1 MKKKRKI
8 GRIIVGILLS
18 YLAIVVISKY
28 REKVYIREELQKPEV
43 IATIEKSLRSVED
56 NIIREP
62 RERNGIVISD
72 KKIRDK
78 DTSDRGDSEYHIIK
92 SYEIDYDKTHNNSWG
107 LGINTTIF
115 INGNPDLRI
124 SLLISNRESTGRFD
138 DKNKESENY
147 KVESYGI
154 SREADDYL
162 RDEEMKRPEIV
173 ALIKEELLKLDP
185 QAFTEKGKIRSY
197 KVNVD
202 KMPSVEDRGL
212 KSELLINGD
221 ENLKMHISIRKKDGK
236 YEFGGGFTYEA
247 LDKFLK
253 Q

>member
-1 MKKKRKI
+1 MKKKRKKWW
-8 GRIIVGILLS
+8 IIVGILLS

-43 IATIEKSLRSVED
+43 IAAIEKALRSVED

-107 LGINTTIF
+107 LGIHTPIF

-147 KVESYGI
+147 KVESYVI

-185 QAFTEKGKIRSY
+185 EAFTEKGKIRSY

-202 KMPSVEDRGL
+202 KMPSVHDRGL
-212 KSELLINGD
+212 DSELLINGD
-221 ENLKMHISIRKKDGK
+221 ENLRMKFTIIKKDGK
-236 YEFGGGFTYEA
+236 YEFGGGFTYEE

>member
-18 YLAIVVISKY
+18 YLAIVVITKY

-43 IATIEKSLRSVED
+43 IAVIEKALRSVED

-78 DTSDRGDSEYHIIK
+78 DTRDRGDSEYHIIK
-92 SYEIDYDKTHNNSWG
+92 SYEIDYDKTFNNSWG
-107 LGINTTIF
+107 LGIHTAIF

-202 KMPSVEDRGL
+202 KMRFVENRGL
-212 KSELLINGD
+212 DTELFINGD
-221 ENLKMHISIRKKDGK
+221 ENLRMDFTIIKKDGK
-236 YEFGGGFTYEA
+236 YEFGGGFTYEE

>member
-1 MKKKRKI
+1 MKKKRKKWL
-8 GRIIVGILLS
+8 IILGILLS
-18 YLAIVVISKY
+18 YLAIVVITKY

-43 IATIEKSLRSVED
+43 IAVIEKALRSVED

-107 LGINTTIF
+107 LGIEAEIS

-124 SLLISNRESTGRFD
+124 GLLISNKDSTGRFD

-147 KVESYGI
+147 QVNSYSI

-185 QAFTEKGKIRSY
+185 EAFTEKGKIRSY

-202 KMPSVEDRGL
+202 KMPSVEDKGL
-212 KSELLINGD
+212 NSELLINGN
-221 ENLKMHISIRKKDGK
+221 ENLRMKFTIIKKDGK
-236 YEFGGGFTYEA
+236 YEFGGGFTYEE

>member
-18 YLAIVVISKY
+18 YLAIVVITKY

-43 IATIEKSLRSVED
+43 IAVIEKALRNVED
-56 NIIREP
+56 YIIREP
-62 RERNGIVISD
+62 NGIGVSD

-78 DTSDRGDSEYHIIK
+78 DASERGISEYHIIK
-92 SYEIDYDKTHNNSWG
+92 SYEIDYDKTFKNSWG
-107 LGINTTIF
+107 FGIETSIF
-115 INGNPDLRI
+115 INGNPDLI
-124 SLLISNRESTGRFD
+124 IGILVSNSESTGRFK

-147 KVESYGI
+147 KAEVYSI

-173 ALIKEELLKLDP
+173 ALIKEVLLKLDP
-185 QAFTEKGKIRSY
+185 EAFTEKGKIHSY

-212 KSELLINGD
+212 DSELLINAD

-236 YEFGGGFTYEA
+236 YELVGGYPYADLRES
-247 LDKFLK
+247 LN

>member
-8 GRIIVGILLS
+8 GRIILGILLS
-18 YLAIVVISKY
+18 YLAIVVITKY

-43 IATIEKSLRSVED
+43 IAAIEIALRNVED
-56 NIIREP
+56 YIIREP
-62 RERNGIVISD
+62 NGIGVSD

-78 DTSDRGDSEYHIIK
+78 DASERGISEYHIIK
-92 SYEIDYDKTHNNSWG
+92 SYEIDYDKTFKNSWG
-107 LGINTTIF
+107 FGIETSIF
-115 INGNPDLRI
+115 INGNPDLI
-124 SLLISNRESTGRFD
+124 IGILVSNSESTGRFK

-147 KVESYGI
+147 QAEVYSI

-173 ALIKEELLKLDP
+173 ALIKEVLLKLDP
-185 QAFTEKGKIRSY
+185 EAFTEKGKIHSY

-212 KSELLINGD
+212 DSELLINGD
-221 ENLKMHISIRKKDGK
+221 ENLKMHISIRKKT
-236 YEFGGGFTYEA
+236 ENMN
-247 LDKFLK
+247 
-253 Q
+253 

>member
-18 YLAIVVISKY
+18 YFAIVVISKY

-43 IATIEKSLRSVED
+43 IAAIEKALRSIED

-62 RERNGIVISD
+62 NGIVVSD

-78 DTSDRGDSEYHIIK
+78 DTSDRGDSEYHTIK
-92 SYEIDYDKTHNNSWG
+92 SYEIDYDKTQLNSWG
-107 LGINTTIF
+107 FGIETTIF
-115 INGNPDLRI
+115 INGNPDLKI

-138 DKNKESENY
+138 DKKKESENY
-147 KVESYGI
+147 KVGSYGI

-185 QAFTEKGKIRSY
+185 QAFTENGKIRSY
-197 KVNVD
+197 RVNVE
-202 KMPSVEDRGL
+202 KMSSVEDRGL
-212 KSELLINGD
+212 DSELLINGD
-221 ENLKMHISIRKKDGK
+221 ENLKMHISIRKKEGK
-236 YEFGGGFTYEA
+236 YELVGGYTNTN
-247 LDKFLK
+247 LDEFLK

>member
-8 GRIIVGILLS
+8 WLGILLS
-18 YLAIVVISKY
+18 YLAIVVITKY

-43 IATIEKSLRSVED
+43 IAAIEKALRSVED

-78 DTSDRGDSEYHIIK
+78 DTSDRGVSEYHIIK
-92 SYEIDYDKTHNNSWG
+92 SYEIDYDKTQLNSWG
-107 LGINTTIF
+107 FGIETTIF

-147 KVESYGI
+147 KADYSL

-185 QAFTEKGKIRSY
+185 QAFTEKGKIHSY

-212 KSELLINGD
+212 DSELFINGD

-236 YEFGGGFTYEA
+236 YEFGGGFTYEE

>member
-8 GRIIVGILLS
+8 GRIILGILLS
-18 YLAIVVISKY
+18 YLAIVVITKY

-43 IATIEKSLRSVED
+43 IAAIEIALRNVED
-56 NIIREP
+56 YIIREP
-62 RERNGIVISD
+62 NGIGVSD

-78 DTSDRGDSEYHIIK
+78 DASERGISEYHIIK
-92 SYEIDYDKTHNNSWG
+92 SYEIDYDKTFKNSWG
-107 LGINTTIF
+107 FGIETSIF
-115 INGNPDLRI
+115 INGNPDLI
-124 SLLISNRESTGRFD
+124 IGILVSNSESTGRFK

-147 KVESYGI
+147 KADVYAI
-154 SREADDYL
+154 SREVDDYL
-162 RDEEMKRPEIV
+162 REEEMKRPEIV
-173 ALIKEELLKLDP
+173 ALIKEVLLKLDP
-185 QAFTEKGKIRSY
+185 EAFTEKGKIHSY

-212 KSELLINGD
+212 DSELLINGD

-236 YEFGGGFTYEA
+236 YELVGGYPYADLRES
-247 LDKFLK
+247 LN

>member
-18 YLAIVVISKY
+18 YLAIVVITKY

-43 IATIEKSLRSVED
+43 IAVIEKALRNVED
-56 NIIREP
+56 YIIREP
-62 RERNGIVISD
+62 NGIGVSD

-78 DTSDRGDSEYHIIK
+78 DASERGISEYHIIK
-92 SYEIDYDKTHNNSWG
+92 SYEIDYDKTFKNSWG
-107 LGINTTIF
+107 FGIETSIF
-115 INGNPDLRI
+115 INGNPDLI
-124 SLLISNRESTGRFD
+124 IGILVSNSESTGRFK

-147 KVESYGI
+147 KADYSL

-185 QAFTEKGKIRSY
+185 EAFTEKGKIHSY
-197 KVNVD
+197 TLNVD
-202 KMPSVEDRGL
+202 KMKSVENRGL
-212 KSELLINGD
+212 DSELLINGN
-221 ENLKMHISIRKKDGK
+221 ENLKMDISIRKKDGK
-236 YEFGGGFTYEA
+236 YELVGGYPYADLRE
-247 LDKFLK
+247 FLN

>member
-1 MKKKRKI
+1 MKKRKI
-8 GRIIVGILLS
+8 GRIILGILLS
-18 YLAIVVISKY
+18 YLAIVVITKY

-43 IATIEKSLRSVED
+43 IAAIEIALRNVED
-56 NIIREP
+56 YIIREP
-62 RERNGIVISD
+62 NGIGVSD

-78 DTSDRGDSEYHIIK
+78 DASERGISEYHIIK
-92 SYEIDYDKTHNNSWG
+92 SYEIDYDKTFKNSWG
-107 LGINTTIF
+107 FGIETSIF
-115 INGNPDLRI
+115 INGNPDLI
-124 SLLISNRESTGRFD
+124 IGILVSNSESTGRFK

-147 KVESYGI
+147 QVESSGI

-185 QAFTEKGKIRSY
+185 EAFTEKGKIRFY

-212 KSELLINGD
+212 KSALLINGD

-236 YEFGGGFTYEA
+236 YELVGGYPYADLRES
-247 LDKFLK
+247 LN

>member
-8 GRIIVGILLS
+8 GRIILGILLS
-18 YLAIVVISKY
+18 YLAIVVITKY
-28 REKVYIREELQKPEV
+28 RENVYIREELQKPEV
-43 IATIEKSLRSVED
+43 IAAIEIALRNVED
-56 NIIREP
+56 YIIREP
-62 RERNGIVISD
+62 NGIGVSD

-78 DTSDRGDSEYHIIK
+78 DASERGISEYHIIK
-92 SYEIDYDKTHNNSWG
+92 SYEIDYDKTQLNSWG
-107 LGINTTIF
+107 LGIEAEIS

-124 SLLISNRESTGRFD
+124 GLLISNKESTGRFK

-147 KVESYGI
+147 QAEVYSI

-173 ALIKEELLKLDP
+173 ALIKEVLLKLDP
-185 QAFTEKGKIRSY
+185 EAFTEKGKIHSY

-212 KSELLINGD
+212 DSELLINGD

-236 YEFGGGFTYEA
+236 YELVGGYPYADLRES
-247 LDKFLK
+247 LN

>member
-18 YLAIVVISKY
+18 YVAIVLISKY

-43 IATIEKSLRSVED
+43 IAAIEKALRSVED

-92 SYEIDYDKTHNNSWG
+92 SYEIDYNETQLNSWG
-107 LGINTTIF
+107 FGIEAEIS

-124 SLLISNRESTGRFD
+124 GLLISNKESTGRFE

-147 KVESYGI
+147 RADYAI

-185 QAFTEKGKIRSY
+185 EAFTEKGKIRSY

-202 KMPSVEDRGL
+202 KMRFVENRGL
-212 KSELLINGD
+212 DTELFINGD
-221 ENLKMHISIRKKDGK
+221 ENLRMDFTIIKKDGK
-236 YEFGGGFTYEA
+236 YEFGGGFTYEE

>member
-8 GRIIVGILLS
+8 WLGILLS
-18 YLAIVVISKY
+18 YLAIVVITKY

-43 IATIEKSLRSVED
+43 IAVIEKSLRSIED

-78 DTSDRGDSEYHIIK
+78 DTSDRGNSEYHIIK
-92 SYEIDYDKTHNNSWG
+92 SYEIDYDETFNNSWG
-107 LGINTTIF
+107 LGIHTAIF

-147 KVESYGI
+147 KVESYVI

-185 QAFTEKGKIRSY
+185 EAFTEKGKIRSY
-197 KVNVD
+197 KVNVK
-202 KMPSVEDRGL
+202 KMRSVEDRGL
-212 KSELLINGD
+212 DSELLINGD

-236 YEFGGGFTYEA
+236 YEFGGGFTYEE

>member
-1 MKKKRKI
+1 MKKRKKWL
-8 GRIIVGILLS
+8 IIVGILLS
-18 YLAIVVISKY
+18 YLAIVVITNY

-43 IATIEKSLRSVED
+43 IAAIEKSLRSVED

-62 RERNGIVISD
+62 NGIGVSD

-124 SLLISNRESTGRFD
+124 SLLISNSKSTGRFK

-147 KVESYGI
+147 QVKSSGI

-185 QAFTEKGKIRSY
+185 QAFTEKGKIHSY
-197 KVNVD
+197 TLNVD
-202 KMPSVEDRGL
+202 KMKSVEDRGL

-236 YEFGGGFTYEA
+236 YELVGGYPYADLRE
-247 LDKFLK
+247 FLK

>member
-18 YLAIVVISKY
+18 YLALVVISKY

-43 IATIEKSLRSVED
+43 IAAIEKALRSVED

-107 LGINTTIF
+107 LGIHTTIF

-124 SLLISNRESTGRFD
+124 SLLISNRESTGRFK

-147 KVESYGI
+147 KADYSL

-173 ALIKEELLKLDP
+173 ALIKEELLKLYP
-185 QAFTEKGKIRSY
+185 QAFTEKGKIHSY
-197 KVNVD
+197 TLNVD
-202 KMPSVEDRGL
+202 KMKSVEDRGL

-236 YEFGGGFTYEA
+236 YELVGGYPYADLRE
-247 LDKFLK
+247 FLK

>member
-18 YLAIVVISKY
+18 YLAIVVITKY

-43 IATIEKSLRSVED
+43 IAVIEKALRNVED
-56 NIIREP
+56 YIIREP
-62 RERNGIVISD
+62 NGIGVSD

-78 DTSDRGDSEYHIIK
+78 DASERGISEYHIIK
-92 SYEIDYDKTHNNSWG
+92 SYEIDYDKTFKNSWG
-107 LGINTTIF
+107 FGIETSIF
-115 INGNPDLRI
+115 INGNPDLI
-124 SLLISNRESTGRFD
+124 IGILVSNSESTGRFK

-147 KVESYGI
+147 KAEVYSI

-202 KMPSVEDRGL
+202 KMPSVEGTDP
-212 KSELLINGD
+212 
-221 ENLKMHISIRKKDGK
+221 RK
-236 YEFGGGFTYEA
+236 
-247 LDKFLK
+247 
-253 Q
+253 

>member
-18 YLAIVVISKY
+18 YLAIVVITKY

-43 IATIEKSLRSVED
+43 IAVIEKALRNVED
-56 NIIREP
+56 YIIREP
-62 RERNGIVISD
+62 NGIGVSD

-78 DTSDRGDSEYHIIK
+78 DASERGISEYHIIK
-92 SYEIDYDKTHNNSWG
+92 SYEIDYDKTFKNSWG
-107 LGINTTIF
+107 FGIETSIF
-115 INGNPDLRI
+115 INGNPDLI
-124 SLLISNRESTGRFD
+124 IGILVSNSESTGRFK

-147 KVESYGI
+147 KAEVYSI

-173 ALIKEELLKLDP
+173 ALIKEELLRLDP

-212 KSELLINGD
+212 NSELLINGN
-221 ENLKMHISIRKKDGK
+221 ENLRMDFTIIKKDGK
-236 YEFGGGFTYEA
+236 YEFGGGFPYEE

>member
-1 MKKKRKI
+1 MKKRKI
-8 GRIIVGILLS
+8 GRIILGILLS
-18 YLAIVVISKY
+18 YLAIVVITKY

-43 IATIEKSLRSVED
+43 IAVIEKALRNVED

-62 RERNGIVISD
+62 DGIVVSD

-78 DTSDRGDSEYHIIK
+78 DTSDKGDSEYHIIK

-107 LGINTTIF
+107 LGINATIF
-115 INGNPDLRI
+115 INGNPDLIIR
-124 SLLISNRESTGRFD
+124 LLISNKDSTGRFD

-147 KVESYGI
+147 QVNSYSI

-185 QAFTEKGKIRSY
+185 QAFTEKGKIHSY
-197 KVNVD
+197 KVNVK
-202 KMPSVEDRGL
+202 KMRSVEDRGL
-212 KSELLINGD
+212 NAEIFVNGD
-221 ENLKMHISIRKKDGK
+221 ENLRMKFTIIKKDGK
-236 YEFGGGFTYEA
+236 YEFGGGFTYEE

>member
-1 MKKKRKI
+1 MKKRKKWL
-8 GRIIVGILLS
+8 IILGILLS
-18 YLAIVVISKY
+18 YFAIVVISKY

-43 IATIEKSLRSVED
+43 IAVIEKSLRSIED
-56 NIIREP
+56 TIIRE
-62 RERNGIVISD
+62 RNNTV
-72 KKIRDK
+72 IRDK
-78 DTSDRGDSEYHIIK
+78 DTSARSISEYHIIK
-92 SYEIDYDKTHNNSWG
+92 SYEIDYDETHVNSWG
-107 LGINTTIF
+107 LGIEAEIS

-124 SLLISNRESTGRFD
+124 NLLISNSESTGRFK

-147 KVESYGI
+147 QINSYSI

-197 KVNVD
+197 KVNVK
-202 KMPSVEDRGL
+202 KMRSVEDRGL
-212 KSELLINGD
+212 NAEIFVNGD
-221 ENLKMHISIRKKDGK
+221 EKLRMRFSIKKKDGK
-236 YEFGGGFTYEA
+236 YEFSGGFAYEE
-247 LDKFLK
+247 LEEFLK

>member
-1 MKKKRKI
+1 MKKKRKKWW
-8 GRIIVGILLS
+8 IIVGILLS
-18 YLAIVVISKY
+18 YLAIVVITKY

-43 IATIEKSLRSVED
+43 IAVIEKALRNIED

-62 RERNGIVISD
+62 NGIGVSD

-78 DTSDRGDSEYHIIK
+78 DTSNKGISENNIIK
-92 SYEIDYDKTHNNSWG
+92 SYEIDYDKTFNNSWG
-107 LGINTTIF
+107 LGIHTAII

-147 KVESYGI
+147 KVESYVI
-154 SREADDYL
+154 YREADDYL

-173 ALIKEELLKLDP
+173 ALIKEVLLKLDP
-185 QAFTEKGKIRSY
+185 EAFTEKGKIHSY
-197 KVNVD
+197 TLNVD
-202 KMPSVEDRGL
+202 KMPSVHDRGL
-212 KSELLINGD
+212 DSELLINGD

-236 YEFGGGFTYEA
+236 YELVGGHPYSEIRE
-247 LDKFLK
+247 FLN

>member
-1 MKKKRKI
+1 MKKKRKKWW
-8 GRIIVGILLS
+8 IIVGILLS

-43 IATIEKSLRSVED
+43 IAAIEKSLRSVED

-107 LGINTTIF
+107 LGIHTTIF

-147 KVESYGI
+147 KADYSL

-185 QAFTEKGKIRSY
+185 EAFTEKGKIRSY

-212 KSELLINGD
+212 NSELLINGD
-221 ENLKMHISIRKKDGK
+221 ENLKMNISIKKKDGK
-236 YEFGGGFTYEA
+236 YELVAGFPSEE

>member
-18 YLAIVVISKY
+18 YLALVVISKY

-43 IATIEKSLRSVED
+43 IAAIEKSLRSVED

-62 RERNGIVISD
+62 NGIGVSD

-92 SYEIDYDKTHNNSWG
+92 SYEIDYDKTHNNPWG

-124 SLLISNRESTGRFD
+124 SLLISNSKSTGRFK

-147 KVESYGI
+147 QVKSSGI

-185 QAFTEKGKIRSY
+185 EAFTEKGKIHSY
-197 KVNVD
+197 TLNVD
-202 KMPSVEDRGL
+202 KMKSVEDRGL

-221 ENLKMHISIRKKDGK
+221 ENLKMHISIRKKTGNMN
-236 YEFGGGFTYEA
+236 
-247 LDKFLK
+247 
-253 Q
+253 

>member
-1 MKKKRKI
+1 MKKKRKKWL
-8 GRIIVGILLS
+8 IILGILLS
-18 YLAIVVISKY
+18 YLAIVVITKY

-43 IATIEKSLRSVED
+43 IAAIEKSLRSVED

-62 RERNGIVISD
+62 NGIGVSD

-107 LGINTTIF
+107 LGIETSIF
-115 INGNPDLRI
+115 INGNPNLRI
-124 SLLISNRESTGRFD
+124 SLLISNRESTGRFK

-147 KVESYGI
+147 KADYSL

-173 ALIKEELLKLDP
+173 ALIHEELLKLDP
-185 QAFTEKGKIRSY
+185 QAFTEKGKIHSY
-197 KVNVD
+197 TLNVD
-202 KMPSVEDRGL
+202 KMSSVENRGL
-212 KSELLINGD
+212 DSELLINGN
-221 ENLKMHISIRKKDGK
+221 ENLKMDISIRKKDGK
-236 YEFGGGFTYEA
+236 YELVGGYPYADLRE
-247 LDKFLK
+247 FLK

>member
-1 MKKKRKI
+1 MKKRKI
-8 GRIIVGILLS
+8 GRIILGILLS
-18 YLAIVVISKY
+18 YLAIVVITKY

-43 IATIEKSLRSVED
+43 IAAIEIALRNVED
-56 NIIREP
+56 YIIREP
-62 RERNGIVISD
+62 NGIGVSD

-78 DTSDRGDSEYHIIK
+78 DASERGISEYHIIK
-92 SYEIDYDKTHNNSWG
+92 SYEIDYDKTLKNSWG
-107 LGINTTIF
+107 FGIETSIF
-115 INGNPDLRI
+115 INGNPDLI
-124 SLLISNRESTGRFD
+124 IGILVSNSESTGRFK

-147 KVESYGI
+147 QAEVYSI

-173 ALIKEELLKLDP
+173 ALIKEVLLKLDP
-185 QAFTEKGKIRSY
+185 EAFTEKGKIHSY

-202 KMPSVEDRGL
+202 KMRFVENRGL
-212 KSELLINGD
+212 VTELFINGD

-236 YEFGGGFTYEA
+236 YELVGGYPYADLRES
-247 LDKFLK
+247 LN

>member
-8 GRIIVGILLS
+8 GRIILGVLLS

-43 IATIEKSLRSVED
+43 IAVIEKALRNVED

-62 RERNGIVISD
+62 DGIVVSD

-78 DTSDRGDSEYHIIK
+78 DTSDKGDSEYHIIK

-107 LGINTTIF
+107 LGIHTTIF

-124 SLLISNRESTGRFD
+124 SLLISNRESTGRFE

-147 KVESYGI
+147 KIESYAI

-185 QAFTEKGKIRSY
+185 EAFTEKGKIHSY
-197 KVNVD
+197 TLNVD
-202 KMPSVEDRGL
+202 KMKSVENRGL
-212 KSELLINGD
+212 DSELFINGD
-221 ENLKMHISIRKKDGK
+221 ENLKMNISIRKKDGK
-236 YEFGGGFTYEA
+236 YELVAGFPSEE

>member
-8 GRIIVGILLS
+8 WLGILLS
-18 YLAIVVISKY
+18 YLAIVVITKY

-43 IATIEKSLRSVED
+43 IAAIEKALRSVED

-107 LGINTTIF
+107 LGIHTTIF

-124 SLLISNRESTGRFD
+124 SLLISNRESTGRFE

-147 KVESYGI
+147 KADYSL

-185 QAFTEKGKIRSY
+185 EAFTEKGKIRSY

-212 KSELLINGD
+212 NSELLINGN
-221 ENLKMHISIRKKDGK
+221 ENLRMKFTIIKKDGK
-236 YEFGGGFTYEA
+236 YEFGGGFTYEE

>member
-1 MKKKRKI
+1 MKKKRKKWL
-8 GRIIVGILLS
+8 IILGILLS
-18 YLAIVVISKY
+18 YLAIVVITKY

-43 IATIEKSLRSVED
+43 IAVIEKALRSVED

-124 SLLISNRESTGRFD
+124 SLLISNSESTGRFK

-147 KVESYGI
+147 QVKSSGI

-185 QAFTEKGKIRSY
+185 QAFTEKGKIHSY
-197 KVNVD
+197 TLNVD
-202 KMPSVEDRGL
+202 KMKSVEDRGL

-221 ENLKMHISIRKKDGK
+221 ENLRMRFSIKKKDGK
-236 YEFGGGFTYEA
+236 YEFSGGFAYEE
-247 LDKFLK
+247 LEEFLK

>member
-18 YLAIVVISKY
+18 YLALVVISKY

-43 IATIEKSLRSVED
+43 IAVIEKALRSVED

-62 RERNGIVISD
+62 NGIGVSD

-78 DTSDRGDSEYHIIK
+78 DTSDRGVSEYHIIK
-92 SYEIDYDKTHNNSWG
+92 SYEIDYDKTHNNPWG

-124 SLLISNRESTGRFD
+124 SLLISNSKSTGRFK

-147 KVESYGI
+147 QVKSSGI

-185 QAFTEKGKIRSY
+185 EAFTEKGKIHSY
-197 KVNVD
+197 TLNVD
-202 KMPSVEDRGL
+202 KMKSVEDRGL
-212 KSELLINGD
+212 KSELLINGN
-221 ENLKMHISIRKKDGK
+221 ENLRMKFTIIKKDGK
-236 YEFGGGFTYEA
+236 YEFGGGFTYEE

>member
-1 MKKKRKI
+1 MKKKRKKWW
-8 GRIIVGILLS
+8 IIVGILLS
-18 YLAIVVISKY
+18 YLAIVVITKY

-43 IATIEKSLRSVED
+43 IAAIEKSLRSVED

-92 SYEIDYDKTHNNSWG
+92 SYEIDYDKTQLNSWG
-107 LGINTTIF
+107 LGIETSIF

-124 SLLISNRESTGRFD
+124 SLLISNRESTGRFK

-147 KVESYGI
+147 KADYSL

-185 QAFTEKGKIRSY
+185 EAFTEKGKIHSY
-197 KVNVD
+197 TLNVD
-202 KMPSVEDRGL
+202 KMKSVENRGL
-212 KSELLINGD
+212 DSELLINGN
-221 ENLKMHISIRKKDGK
+221 ENLKMDISIRKKDGK
-236 YEFGGGFTYEA
+236 YELVGGYPYADLRE
-247 LDKFLK
+247 FLN

>member
-1 MKKKRKI
+1 MKKKRRKWL
-8 GRIIVGILLS
+8 IILGILLS
-18 YLAIVVISKY
+18 YLAIVVITKY

-43 IATIEKSLRSVED
+43 IAVIEKSLRSIED
-56 NIIREP
+56 NIIRE
-62 RERNGIVISD
+62 RNNTV
-72 KKIRDK
+72 IRDK
-78 DTSDRGDSEYHIIK
+78 DTSARSISEYHIIK
-92 SYEIDYDKTHNNSWG
+92 SYEIDYNETQLNSWG
-107 LGINTTIF
+107 FGIEAEIS

-124 SLLISNRESTGRFD
+124 GLLISNKESTGRFE

-147 KVESYGI
+147 QINSYSI

-185 QAFTEKGKIRSY
+185 EAFTEKGKIRFY

>member
-8 GRIIVGILLS
+8 GRIILGILLS
-18 YLAIVVISKY
+18 YLAIVVITKY

-43 IATIEKSLRSVED
+43 IAAIEIALRNVED
-56 NIIREP
+56 YIIREP
-62 RERNGIVISD
+62 NGIGVSD

-78 DTSDRGDSEYHIIK
+78 DASERGISEYHIIK
-92 SYEIDYDKTHNNSWG
+92 SYEIDYDKTFKNSWG
-107 LGINTTIF
+107 FGIETSIF
-115 INGNPDLRI
+115 INGNPDLI
-124 SLLISNRESTGRFD
+124 IGILVSNSESTGRFK

-147 KVESYGI
+147 QAEVYSI

-185 QAFTEKGKIRSY
+185 EAFTEKGKIHSY

-212 KSELLINGD
+212 DSELLINGD

-236 YEFGGGFTYEA
+236 YELVGGYPYADLRES
-247 LDKFLK
+247 LN

>member
-8 GRIIVGILLS
+8 WRIIVGILLS

-43 IATIEKSLRSVED
+43 IAVIEKALRNIED

-62 RERNGIVISD
+62 NGIGVSD

-78 DTSDRGDSEYHIIK
+78 DTSNKGISGNNIIK
-92 SYEIDYDKTHNNSWG
+92 SYEIDYDKTFNNSWG
-107 LGINTTIF
+107 LGIHTAIF

-147 KVESYGI
+147 QINSYSI

-185 QAFTEKGKIRSY
+185 EAFTEKGKIRSY

-202 KMPSVEDRGL
+202 KMRFVENRGL
-212 KSELLINGD
+212 DTELFINGD
-221 ENLKMHISIRKKDGK
+221 ENLRMDFTIIKKDGK
-236 YEFGGGFTYEA
+236 YELVGGYPYADLRE
-247 LDKFLK
+247 FLK

>member
-1 MKKKRKI
+1 MKKNRKI
-8 GRIIVGILLS
+8 GRIILGILLS
-18 YLAIVVISKY
+18 YFAIVVISKY

-43 IATIEKSLRSVED
+43 IAVIEKALRNVED

-62 RERNGIVISD
+62 NGIGVSD

-78 DTSDRGDSEYHIIK
+78 DISNKGISENNIIK

-124 SLLISNRESTGRFD
+124 SLLISNSKSTGRFK

-147 KVESYGI
+147 QVNSYSI

-185 QAFTEKGKIRSY
+185 EAFTEKGKIRSY

-212 KSELLINGD
+212 NSELLINGN
-221 ENLKMHISIRKKDGK
+221 ENLRMKFTIIKKDGK
-236 YEFGGGFTYEA
+236 YEFGGGFTYEE

>member
-1 MKKKRKI
+1 MKKRKI
-8 GRIIVGILLS
+8 GRIILGILLS
-18 YLAIVVISKY
+18 YLAIVVITKY

-43 IATIEKSLRSVED
+43 IAVIEKALRNVED

-62 RERNGIVISD
+62 DGIVVSD

-78 DTSDRGDSEYHIIK
+78 DTSDKGDSEYHIIK
-92 SYEIDYDKTHNNSWG
+92 SYEIDYDKTQQNSWG
-107 LGINTTIF
+107 FGIETTIF

-124 SLLISNRESTGRFD
+124 SLLISNSESTGRFK

-147 KVESYGI
+147 KADVYAI
-154 SREADDYL
+154 SREVDDYL
-162 RDEEMKRPEIV
+162 REEEMKRPEVV

-185 QAFTEKGKIRSY
+185 QAFTENGKIRSY

-202 KMPSVEDRGL
+202 KISSVDYRGL
-212 KSELLINGD
+212 RAELFINGN
-221 ENLKMHISIRKKDGK
+221 ENLKMNISIKKNDGK
-236 YEFGGGFTYEA
+236 YELVGGYSHKD
-247 LDKFLK
+247 LDEFLK

>member
-8 GRIIVGILLS
+8 WRIIVGILLS
-18 YLAIVVISKY
+18 YLAIVVITKY

-43 IATIEKSLRSVED
+43 IAAIEKALRSVED

-107 LGINTTIF
+107 LGIHTPIF

-147 KVESYGI
+147 KADYSI

-162 RDEEMKRPEIV
+162 MDEEMKRPEIV
-173 ALIKEELLKLDP
+173 ALIKEVLLKLDP
-185 QAFTEKGKIRSY
+185 EAFTEKGKIHSY
-197 KVNVD
+197 TLNVD
-202 KMPSVEDRGL
+202 KMRSVEDRGL
-212 KSELLINGD
+212 DSELLINGD

-236 YEFGGGFTYEA
+236 YELVGGHPYSEIRE
-247 LDKFLK
+247 FLN

>member
-1 MKKKRKI
+1 MKKKRKKWW
-8 GRIIVGILLS
+8 IIVGILLS

-43 IATIEKSLRSVED
+43 IAAIEKSLRSVED

-92 SYEIDYDKTHNNSWG
+92 SYEIDYDKTFNNSWG
-107 LGINTTIF
+107 LGIHTAIF

-147 KVESYGI
+147 KADYSL

-212 KSELLINGD
+212 NSELLINGN
-221 ENLKMHISIRKKDGK
+221 ENLRMDFTIIKKDGK
-236 YEFGGGFTYEA
+236 YEFGGGFPYEE

>member
-43 IATIEKSLRSVED
+43 IAVIEKALRSVED

-78 DTSDRGDSEYHIIK
+78 DTSDRGVSEYHIIK
-92 SYEIDYDKTHNNSWG
+92 SYEIDYDETHVNSWG
-107 LGINTTIF
+107 LGIEAEIS

-124 SLLISNRESTGRFD
+124 GLLISNKDSTGRFD

-147 KVESYGI
+147 QVESAGI

-185 QAFTEKGKIRSY
+185 EAFTEKGKIRSY

-212 KSELLINGD
+212 NSELLINGN
-221 ENLKMHISIRKKDGK
+221 ENLRMDFTIIKKDGK
-236 YEFGGGFTYEA
+236 YEFGGGFTYEE

>member
-1 MKKKRKI
+1 MKKKRKKWL
-8 GRIIVGILLS
+8 IILGILLS
-18 YLAIVVISKY
+18 YLAIVVITKY

-43 IATIEKSLRSVED
+43 IAVIEKALRNIED

-62 RERNGIVISD
+62 NGIVVSD
-72 KKIRDK
+72 KKIRNQ
-78 DTSDRGDSEYHIIK
+78 DTSDRGVSEYHIIK

-115 INGNPDLRI
+115 INGNPDLKI
-124 SLLISNRESTGRFD
+124 SLLISNSESTGRFK

-147 KVESYGI
+147 QVGSSGI

-185 QAFTEKGKIRSY
+185 QAFTENGKIRSY
-197 KVNVD
+197 RVNVE
-202 KMPSVEDRGL
+202 KMSSVEDRGL
-212 KSELLINGD
+212 DSELMINGD
-221 ENLKMHISIRKKDGK
+221 ENLKMHISIRKKEGK
-236 YEFGGGFTYEA
+236 YELVGGYTNTN
-247 LDKFLK
+247 LDEFLK